1 MLMQAG
7 NRQVLAFDGVAQQ
20 FRQVGDDRHF
30 ILRQAVERH
39 AGPFGNHRR
48 NLFFIDVRG
57 DQQPVVMQGV
67 QFGSE
72 LGQPLYRGNCFSGLF
87 RLFSVGLI
95 SRYGTGI
102 ILF

>member
-1 MLMQAG
+1 
-7 NRQVLAFDGVAQQ
+7 
-20 FRQVGDDRHF
+20 
-30 ILRQAVERH
+30 
-39 AGPFGNHRR
+39 
-48 NLFFIDVRG
+48 
-57 DQQPVVMQGV
+57 MQGV